1 MAADISVMN
10 PLVRE
15 LEAAPVTL
23 FAPDCQF
30 AHAEV
35 VFVTVGVERPR
46 RKVRMRTMASVA
58 RVGPDDPFPAE
69 GLPVG
74 VAEVTLVCS
83 HFSAKLADRVKEWL
97 KALACPGKGSDFPWV
112 ADPNPHPASH
122 QPHIAAS

>member
-1 MAADISVMN
+1 MAADRSVMN

-58 RVGPDDPFPAE
+58 RVGPDNSCSAK

-74 VAEVTLVCS
+74 VAKVTLVCS
-83 HFSAKLADRVKEWL
+83 HFSAKLADRV
-97 KALACPGKGSDFPWV
+97 
-112 ADPNPHPASH
+112 
-122 QPHIAAS
+122 